1 MNPRIT
7 IAVYKPLD
15 GKQAALHQLVLTH
28 HQRLLKLDLVTSREP
43 IIMQSA
49 DGTVLEVF
57 EWLSPEAI
65 QAAHSHPEVL
75 AMWSEFGAVCT
86 FFTTNAVPEINN
98 MFSEFTPLD

>member
-15 GKQAALHQLVLTH
+15 GKQAALHQLVL
-28 HQRLLKLDLVTSREP
+28 
-43 IIMQSA
+43 
-49 DGTVLEVF
+49 
-57 EWLSPEAI
+57 
-65 QAAHSHPEVL
+65 SHPEVL

-86 FFTTNAVPEINN
+86 FLPTNAVPEINN